1 LHAGLS
7 KLRLQF
13 SWPFK
18 SYRMP
23 LKKLLL
29 LASLMLSLPSY
40 SGENISA
47 LDKMLSIKHNPVAYK
62 NAIKAGNERAVLC
75 GYCHGRDGN
84 SVKDTIPNLAQQNPE
99 YLLKQFQLF
108 ANAERKNYVME
119 QLARILTEQE
129 RINLALYFSFQTV
142 HENLDESLDKSLD
155 ANSAESMLEGQRR
168 YQSFCF
174 ACHGENGK
182 GNKDLPRLAGQKKAF
197 LIKTLNGFKRGGGSR
212 SNSPMVK
219 IMNAVDNKQ
228 IEPLASYISNMR

>member
-1 LHAGLS
+1 MKLHTGLS

-18 SYRMP
+18 SCRMP

-29 LASLMLSLPSY
+29 LASLVLSLPSY
-40 SGENISA
+40 SGENVSA
-47 LDKMLSIKHNPVAYK
+47 MDKMLSIKADPTAYQ
-62 NAIKAGNERAVLC
+62 NAIKAGKERAVLC
-75 GYCHGRDGN
+75 GYCHGKDGN
-84 SVKDTIPNLAQQNPE
+84 SVKSYIPNLAQQNPE

-108 ANAERKNYVME
+108 ANGERKNYVME

-129 RINLALYFSFQTV
+129 RINLALYFSFQKV
-142 HENLDESLDKSLD
+142 HEGLDESLDTGT
-155 ANSAESMLEGQRR
+155 AESMLEGQRR

-174 ACHGENGK
+174 ACHGEKGE

-219 IMNAVDNKQ
+219 IMKAVDNKQ